1 LATVVRESGRDEGRL
16 HCPKSLLHTG
26 VCNKK
31 ITGHFYRK
39 RSPDVFSPSP
49 TLSVFMMIDALTT
62 FPHSLAALPGHALT
76 AGADLLAAG
85 PDLFLA
91 FQQAGGGAE
100 GGGGGDGLV
109 NLLVERFNE
118 GNSEGPF
125 MWPVLICLIIG
136 LGIAFERI
144 ITLNLADINTRK
156 FIVKVKRALEE
167 GGVPAAEEVCAS
179 RRGPVA
185 SVFQAGLLRADEG
198 IDAVEKAVV
207 SYGSIEMSFLER
219 GLVWLSLFIS
229 VAPMLGFLGTVIGMI
244 AAFDAI
250 EQAGDISPQ
259 LVAGGIK
266 VALLTTAFGLIVAVI
281 LQFFYNYAVSK
292 IDRIVVEME
301 DASVELIDSLV
312 LMDKENRSL
321 TEGRSATTSGV
332 SRSSSDDADAIDS
345 STTAKGEVSTAGDEP
360 GDDQTQTSV

>member
-1 LATVVRESGRDEGRL
+1 MTDVLMTLPHELA
-16 HCPKSLLHTG
+16 
-26 VCNKK
+26 
-31 ITGHFYRK
+31 
-39 RSPDVFSPSP
+39 
-49 TLSVFMMIDALTT
+49 
-62 FPHSLAALPGHALT
+62 SLAAGLFSG
-76 AGADLLAAG
+76 GADLSAG
-85 PDLFLA
+85 LDPLMVM
-91 FQQAGGGAE
+91 FQQAGGATD
-100 GGGGGDGLV
+100 GGGLV
-109 NLLVERFNE
+109 NILVERFNE

-125 MWPVLICLIIG
+125 MWPVLVCLIIG

-144 ITLNLADINTRK
+144 IMLNLADINTRK

-167 GGVPAAEEVCAS
+167 GGIPAAEEVCAKQ
-179 RRGPVA
+179 RGPVA

-198 IDAVEKAVV
+198 VDAVEKAVV

-312 LMDKENRSL
+312 LMNQEGRSI
-321 TEGRSATTSGV
+321 TEGRTA
-332 SRSSSDDADAIDS
+332 SRSIADS
-345 STTAKGEVSTAGDEP
+345 SSGDAVGKSPTAKEEVSTAGDEP
-360 GDDQTQTSV
+360 GDDQTQTKV